1 MNTEEQCFSL
11 LEGEE
16 VLALDSGDDEGL
28 TVSYSYLSVNS
39 VNRDTVTDANTGL
52 GIEEVVLDSQPTLHA
67 IPEGLEPI
75 NNLGTGTSTR
85 PKGKSKPAALVT
97 GRNLHSPP
105 MTRAKKAA
113 NKTPM

>member
-1 MNTEEQCFSL
+1 M
-11 LEGEE
+11 
-16 VLALDSGDDEGL
+16 LALDSGDDEGL

-52 GIEEVVLDSQPTLHA
+52 GMEEVVLDSQPTLHA

-97 GRNLHSPP
+97 GRNLPSPP
-105 MTRAKKAA
+105 HDEGKKGSQQNPDVTSSAA
-113 NKTPM
+113 PVIIDS